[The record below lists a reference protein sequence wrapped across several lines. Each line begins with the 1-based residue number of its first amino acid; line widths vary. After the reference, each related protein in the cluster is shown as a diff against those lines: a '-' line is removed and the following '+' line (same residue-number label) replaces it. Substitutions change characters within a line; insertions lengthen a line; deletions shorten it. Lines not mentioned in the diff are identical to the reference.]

1 MRTFAPRLAAAI
13 AEHMSVLIGALLAMS
28 VLLAIV
34 GALGLMSAMTSSI
47 LDRTREIGVM
57 KAIGASALEIG
68 KLVVTE
74 GLFTGILSLP
84 FALIFSLITTKFLG
98 DVVGNMSFKA
108 PLSLEVSYTGII
120 IWTIIIVLG
129 AVIAVLY
136 PAWRAA
142 SLTAREALT
151 YE

>member
-1 MRTFAPRLAAAI
+1 
-13 AEHMSVLIGALLAMS
+13 
-28 VLLAIV
+28 
-34 GALGLMSAMTSSI
+34 
-47 LDRTREIGVM
+47 M